1 MNVTT
6 LIETNI
12 TIIEYSEK
20 CKIAVGV
27 LSPIFILLTIFLHGG
42 VIYFEKFGH
51 DPLKRNLSN
60 MLLSSISKSLT
71 ILLVPYTSICAIRI
85 IFGPISVAI
94 SIIFQFFIQCC
105 IAYNSLC
112 FSEFIVYK
120 IVVNFP
126 CINIV
131 NFNDSFFHQIF
142 NAFNITISILVVT
155 ILLHVGPTGVISQFL
170 SSTTFLVEGGMNS
183 VMNLS

>member
-1 MNVTT
+1 MN

-12 TIIEYSEK
+12 TIIEYSEE

-27 LSPIFILLTIFLHGG
+27 LSPILILLIIFLHGG
-42 VIYFEKFGH
+42 VVYFEKFGH

-60 MLLSSISKSLT
+60 MLLSSISKSLS
-71 ILLVPYTSICAIRI
+71 ILLVPYTAICAIRI
-85 IFGPISVAI
+85 IFGPVSVAI
-94 SIIFQFFIQCC
+94 SIIFQLFIQCC
-105 IAYNSLC
+105 IAYSSLC

-131 NFNDSFFHQIF
+131 NFNDSFFHQLF
-142 NAFNITISILVVT
+142 NALNIIISIVGAT
-155 ILLHVGPTGVISQFL
+155 IFLHVGPTGVISQFL
-170 SSTTFLVEGGMNS
+170 SRTTFFVEGGMK
-183 VMNLS
+183 VNLP

>member
-1 MNVTT
+1 MN

-12 TIIEYSEK
+12 TIIEYSEE

-27 LSPIFILLTIFLHGG
+27 LSPILILLIISLHGG

-60 MLLSSISKSLT
+60 MLLSSTSKSLI
-71 ILLVPYTSICAIRI
+71 ILLVPYSAICAIRI

-94 SIIFQFFIQCC
+94 SIIFQFFIRCC
-105 IAYNSLC
+105 IAYSSLC

-120 IVVNFP
+120 IVVKFP

-131 NFNDSFFHQIF
+131 NFNDSFFHQLF
-142 NAFNITISILVVT
+142 NAFNIIISIVRAT
-155 ILLHVGPTGVISQFL
+155 IFLHVGPTGVISQFL
-170 SSTTFLVEGGMNS
+170 SRTTFLVEGGMK
-183 VMNLS
+183 VNLP